1 MTAATSRRTD
11 ESARPDTPPGARPTP
26 GPSAARRT
34 RTRARLRPRLLLP
47 ALAATAALL
56 LAGCTANDSLA
67 TQYRSG
73 NNQNYIAGD
82 GTVTEFAQGNRG
94 EPVSFSGKTIDG
106 DAVSSK
112 DYAGKV
118 LVVNFWYAGCPPCR
132 VEAPDLEKL
141 YQKYKGEGV
150 GFLGV
155 NLYDSASTASSFDED
170 KGVTYPSVLDRDT
183 GSVLLAFSKTV
194 PPKATP
200 TTLVIDKEG
209 RVAARILG
217 ALPGRGILDSLI
229 ADTLAEH

>member
-1 MTAATSRRTD
+1 MTS
-11 ESARPDTPPGARPTP
+11 S
-26 GPSAARRT
+26 
-34 RTRARLRPRLLLP
+34 RLRRRILP
-47 ALAATAALL
+47 VAAAALATALA

-73 NNQNYIAGD
+73 SGQNYIAGD
-82 GTVTEFAQGNRG
+82 GTVSEYAAGNRG
-94 EPVSFSGKTIDG
+94 EPVSFSGTLQNG
-106 DAVSSK
+106 DTVTSK

-132 VEAPDLEKL
+132 VEAPDLQSL
-141 YQKYKGEGV
+141 SQKYADQGV
-150 GFLGV
+150 DFLGV
-155 NLYDSASTASSFDED
+155 NLYDSAQTAESFEKD

-200 TTLVIDKEG
+200 TTLVVDKKG

-217 ALPGRGILDSLI
+217 AIPGKSILDTLI
-229 ADTLAEH
+229 SDAVGEN